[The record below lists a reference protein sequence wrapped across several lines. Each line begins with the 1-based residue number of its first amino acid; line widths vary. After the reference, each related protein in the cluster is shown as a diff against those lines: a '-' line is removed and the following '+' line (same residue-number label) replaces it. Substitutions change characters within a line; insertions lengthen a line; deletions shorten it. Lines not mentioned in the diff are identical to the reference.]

1 MRCPSFSCFDQIA
14 YTSVCFSGCF
24 CFYCV
29 FISWI
34 FIFCRPQFLHTFVS
48 LYLWPKRAQAN
59 PPLGTR
65 TRSAERCC
73 HLEQDHRQEKTKVF
87 TKFVLVTQYTMKIC
101 ITSKVLYTVDAKID
115 SRFINSI
122 VRHSMCNRVSFLKYM
137 HSIKQGL
144 HVLLIFFT
152 GILLEFFHSITNL
165 SLQENYYMQ
174 RSWFL
179 SKLSLLNAK
188 T

>member
-1 MRCPSFSCFDQIA
+1 
-14 YTSVCFSGCF
+14 
-24 CFYCV
+24 
-29 FISWI
+29 
-34 FIFCRPQFLHTFVS
+34 
-48 LYLWPKRAQAN
+48 
-59 PPLGTR
+59 
-65 TRSAERCC
+65 
-73 HLEQDHRQEKTKVF
+73 
-87 TKFVLVTQYTMKIC
+87 MKIC
-101 ITSKVLYTVDAKID
+101 ITSKVLYTFDAKID

-137 HSIKQGL
+137 HSIKQRL

-188 T
+188 LHGFQSSLSIVQYILFSSEHSEQDESSHWLGLTSAPTERV